1 HRHISFGGR
10 VTLINAVLT
19 TIPIYFFS
27 FFRVPSKIIA
37 KLKAIQRRFLWG
49 GGQDQRKI
57 AWVDWKTVCLPKDK
71 GELGIKDLR
80 TFNTALLGK
89 WRWDIFHKQEELW
102 AKIIYSKYGGW
113 RTLEE
118 GRSGC
123 QDSLWWKDLVNLQQ
137 QQQNNVI
144 KINTFWKVGQGD
156 KFRFWEDRW
165 IADELPLM
173 EKYPRLYQISCQQ
186 KQTIMQMGS
195 NKNTGWEWR
204 RSLFDC
210 EVAMPNAFIGDISQ
224 QQIHSHTVD
233 TWMWKPDPRG
243 YYSTKSGYDMIWGG
257 LMEANQNSDFV
268 DLWSLK
274 IPAKAAVFAWRLI
287 RDRLPTKLNLRRRQ
301 VMVND
306 MLCPFCR
313 NKEEEAAHLFFS
325 CSKILPLWW
334 ESLSWVNIATTM
346 PQNPRDHYMQHG
358 IRAAEGKKYTRW
370 KCWWIAL
377 TWTIWQHRN
386 KIIFQNA
393 TFDENKMLDDAVLLI
408 WTWIKTME
416 KDFATH
422 FNQWSSNIKD

>member
-1 HRHISFGGR
+1 MQNVTTIKSMLRSFELASGLKINFAKSSFGAIGKSDQWQKAAAKYLNCR
-10 VTLINAVLT
+10 LLSL
-19 TIPIYFFS
+19 PFL
-27 FFRVPSKIIA
+27 VPSKIIA

-49 GGQDQRKI
+49 GEHDQRKI

-71 GELGIKDLR
+71 GGLGIKDLR

-123 QDSLWWKDLVNLQQ
+123 QDSLWWKDL
-137 QQQNNVI
+137 
-144 KINTFWKVGQGD
+144 
-156 KFRFWEDRW
+156 DRW

-210 EVAMPNAFIGDISQ
+210 EVAMPDAFIGDISQ

-301 VMVND
+301 
-306 MLCPFCR
+306 
-313 NKEEEAAHLFFS
+313 
-325 CSKILPLWW
+325 
-334 ESLSWVNIATTM
+334 SLSWVNIATTM

-416 KDFATH
+416 KDFAIH
-422 FNQWSSNIKD
+422 FNQWSSNIKDGFRS